1 MMLKTLKYLK
11 LLIFIHI
18 GIFLSIDLDTIKKK
32 FSKNVM
38 FYDTNFHI
46 FRYMDDIKFINMY
59 IIIIDLN
66 KYVNVIL
73 FLVFNTG
80 ESLNSLFNLNTLIY
94 YIIMFNKI
102 LF

>member
-1 MMLKTLKYLK
+1 
-11 LLIFIHI
+11 
-18 GIFLSIDLDTIKKK
+18 
-32 FSKNVM
+32 M
-38 FYDTNFHI
+38 FYDANFHI
-46 FRYMDDIKFINMY
+46 FRYMDNIEFMNMY

-73 FLVFNTG
+73 FLVFNIG

-94 YIIMFNKI
+94 YIIMFNQI